1 MFRVLTCLTTEHD
14 WRLVIVAG
22 AICFLSS
29 LVAINLFHNAR
40 ATSQTARM
48 SWIMAAGIAAGSG
61 IWATHFIAMLAYD
74 PGIGVSYDIDLTM
87 LSLLAAAAIT
97 SLGLAIAVYRPAP
110 WGPAVGGGI
119 VGAGVASM
127 HYIGIAAVILPG
139 RISFDPLLAAVS
151 IGLAMLLG
159 IVALVVAARHSDRR
173 SRLLA
178 ALLLT
183 LAILAL
189 HFTAMGAIQIVPD
202 PTRVVDASSL
212 PPTLLAIAIA
222 CVATTVLSMSLAGA
236 FVDHRVRQQNL
247 RLAAAIDHMS
257 QGLTMFDASARLI
270 LVNKAYLSQH
280 GLSAEHAKPGCTLLE
295 LFNQR
300 REAGSFAGDVDR
312 YVDDILRQV
321 RSGKPT
327 ERTQVVGDGRVF
339 AVSNRPTADGGWVST
354 HQDVTMQLRGEQERD
369 RVAAQEQRRA
379 AMETALAE
387 FRARVETLLR
397 TVSDNAIAMR
407 ATATTMLAA
416 SDKNNERAEGAVRAS
431 NTAVINVEGVAAAAE
446 ELSTSIGEI
455 RQQLDRT
462 NNLVGIAAKETAATN
477 AQIGGLAQAARKIGD
492 VVKLIQD
499 VAGQT
504 NLLALNATIEAA
516 RAGDAGRGFAVV
528 ASEVKSLA
536 VQTGKAT
543 EEISGQIAAVQ
554 ASTAAAVE
562 AIARIADRMLE
573 INQFTAA
580 AAASVQQQDGA
591 TGAISQNVVGA
602 VRGTR
607 QIMAVLGEVAGTATE
622 TRRSAATVLS
632 ASEAV
637 GTAAADVCAEVEG
650 FLRKVA
656 V

>member
-1 MFRVLTCLTTEHD
+1 
-14 WRLVIVAG
+14 
-22 AICFLSS
+22 
-29 LVAINLFHNAR
+29 
-40 ATSQTARM
+40 
-48 SWIMAAGIAAGSG
+48 
-61 IWATHFIAMLAYD
+61 
-74 PGIGVSYDIDLTM
+74 
-87 LSLLAAAAIT
+87 
-97 SLGLAIAVYRPAP
+97 
-110 WGPAVGGGI
+110 
-119 VGAGVASM
+119 
-127 HYIGIAAVILPG
+127 
-139 RISFDPLLAAVS
+139 
-151 IGLAMLLG
+151 
-159 IVALVVAARHSDRR
+159 
-173 SRLLA
+173 
-178 ALLLT
+178 
-183 LAILAL
+183 
-189 HFTAMGAIQIVPD
+189 
-202 PTRVVDASSL
+202 
-212 PPTLLAIAIA
+212 
-222 CVATTVLSMSLAGA
+222 
-236 FVDHRVRQQNL
+236 
-247 RLAAAIDHMS
+247 
-257 QGLTMFDASARLI
+257 
-270 LVNKAYLSQH
+270 
-280 GLSAEHAKPGCTLLE
+280 
-295 LFNQR
+295 
-300 REAGSFAGDVDR
+300 
-312 YVDDILRQV
+312 
-321 RSGKPT
+321 
-327 ERTQVVGDGRVF
+327 
-339 AVSNRPTADGGWVST
+339 
-354 HQDVTMQLRGEQERD
+354 
-369 RVAAQEQRRA
+369 
-379 AMETALAE
+379 METALAE